1 MLERLLAQPS
11 NPLTLSRA
19 CNSAEP
25 QAPHLENVDNYGTHI
40 QGFIGK
46 NSRPGPSPCF
56 REGLSEWG
64 WGCYFC
70 PERYRT
76 HLRPQSR
83 SSPRTPALQGPR
95 PTIAQQGE
103 GKIKLILMRRTKV
116 ATYMIEFLLCSD
128 TAWDAL
134 NT

>member
-1 MLERLLAQPS
+1 MGLGMLFLPREVQD
-11 NPLTLSRA
+11 
-19 CNSAEP
+19 
-25 QAPHLENVDNYGTHI
+25 APEATEQKL
-40 QGFIGK
+40 
-46 NSRPGPSPCF
+46 
-56 REGLSEWG
+56 
-64 WGCYFC
+64 
-70 PERYRT
+70 
-76 HLRPQSR
+76 
-83 SSPRTPALQGPR
+83 PRTPALQGPR